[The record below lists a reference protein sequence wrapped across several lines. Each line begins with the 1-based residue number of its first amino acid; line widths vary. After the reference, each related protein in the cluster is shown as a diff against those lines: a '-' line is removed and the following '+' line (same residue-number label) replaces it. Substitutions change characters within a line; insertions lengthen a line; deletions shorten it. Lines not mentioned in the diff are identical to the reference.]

1 MLRINKLSDY
11 ATVIMSFM
19 ARRPEETYSA
29 ATIAERLDIA
39 QPTVSKILKLLARGN
54 LLSAQRGTNGG
65 YALGRAPGQIS
76 IAQIINAIE
85 GIPLGLTE
93 CSSMPGVCTQEGSC
107 AIRGNWQTI
116 SAVIRRG
123 LEGVTLADMARP
135 QSVSAPIM
143 TFTPSKRTLAA
154 GRSGT
159 VAGAGGQ
166 R

>member
-19 ARRPEETYSA
+19 ARRPDETYSA
-29 ATIAERLDIA
+29 AKIAEQLDIA
-39 QPTVSKILKLLARGN
+39 QPTVGKILKLLARGN
-54 LLSAQRGTNGG
+54 LLCAQRGANGG
-65 YALGRAPGQIS
+65 YALGRAPRQIS

-85 GIPLGLTE
+85 GMPLGLTE
-93 CSSMPGVCTQEGSC
+93 CSSMPGVCTQEASC

-116 SAVIRRG
+116 SAVIKRG
-123 LEGVTLADMARP
+123 LEGVSLADMTLP

-143 TFTPSKRTLAA
+143 RFTPARRTLAA
-154 GRSGT
+154 RRGST
-159 VAGAGGQ
+159 LAGAGGQ

>member
-19 ARRPEETYSA
+19 ARRPDETYSA
-29 ATIAERLDIA
+29 AKIAERLDIA

-54 LLSAQRGTNGG
+54 LLSAQRGANGG
-65 YALGRAPGQIS
+65 YALGRDPGQIS
-76 IAQIINAIE
+76 IAQIIDAIE

-93 CSSMPGVCTQEGSC
+93 CSSMPGVCTKESSC

-116 SAVIRRG
+116 SAAVRRG
-123 LEGVTLADMARP
+123 LEGVTLAEMALP

-143 TFTPSKRTLAA
+143 TFAPSKRTLSS
-154 GRSGT
+154 GRGKT
-159 VAGAGGQ
+159 PAFAGG
-166 R
+166 RR